1 MKAIGTALGLALAIS
16 GTAAW
21 SAQAAPPASQDFP
34 KPLGYVSD
42 HGLVLSS
49 DWKERIR
56 SVCKD
61 LEIKTGVEMVVVTVG
76 SIEPYGQVREYADA
90 LYRHWRIGTAQR
102 EHGVMVLAHTEGA
115 QVSVTLGRNM
125 IRVVSPALLDEVQRR
140 YIRPSV
146 QLGDF
151 GEGLYR
157 TAVAVATAAQDVR
170 VGEPARRRSG
180 ATGLYIMVGSVIL
193 VVGFFW
199 WITRP
204 DQRHPF
210 RRIQQGEY
218 WGTGQGG
225 FGGNFG
231 GFGGATGGEEWSAGL
246 TSRSR
251 VAARPSAPPGPGD
264 PPTS

>member
-1 MKAIGTALGLALAIS
+1 MKVLGAPRAKSTRFTRAAALGFALVI
-16 GTAAW
+16 GAAGP
-21 SAQAAPPASQDFP
+21 APLHAAPPPPQDLP

-42 HGLVLSS
+42 HGRVLSS

-61 LEIKTGVEMVVVTVG
+61 LETKTGVEMVVVTV
-76 SIEPYGQVREYADA
+76 SSLEPYAQVREYADA
-90 LYRHWRIGTAQR
+90 LYRYWRIGSAQR
-102 EHGVMVLAHTEGA
+102 EHGVMVLAYTERP

-125 IRVVSPALLDEVQRR
+125 IRVIPPDLLDGVKRR
-140 YIRPSV
+140 YVEPSFQV
-146 QLGDF
+146 GNF

-157 TAVAVATAAQDVR
+157 TAVALASAAQDVR
-170 VGEPARRRSG
+170 VGEPRKKRSG
-180 ATGLYIMVGSVIL
+180 AAGTWIMVSSVLL

-204 DQRHPF
+204 DKRHPF
-210 RRIQQGEY
+210 RCVQRGDY

-231 GFGGATGGEEWSAGL
+231 GFGGATSGEEWSKRGE
-246 TSRSR
+246 
-251 VAARPSAPPGPGD
+251 G
-264 PPTS
+264 